1 MNEEEIKTLW
11 KDWAEK
17 QDFSLSSDQKI
28 VDTLAKNVLENEK
41 NFGYKFCPC
50 RVRDG
55 SHEQDVALLC
65 PCNFKTHTTWESK
78 GRCWCG
84 LFVKDEQ

>member
-1 MNEEEIKTLW
+1 MSWTKEELKKAWERF
-11 KDWAEK
+11 AEK
-17 QDFSLSSDQKI
+17 NDFMLNPKTEM
-28 VDTLAKNVLENEK
+28 VDMLADGVMSNEK

-55 SHEQDVALLC
+55 TKETDIGLLC
-65 PCNFKTHTTWESK
+65 PCNFKIHSTWASQ

-84 LFVKDEQ
+84 LFVKR